1 VHVPWM
7 LFLETCIDCIPDLGT
22 CSQASLSLKDAL
34 FATIASN
41 IGPTSIQ
48 DIMLLTLCMA
58 LTVTQLW
65 PGDTTLLSFSAII

>member
-1 VHVPWM
+1 MHVPWM

-34 FATIASN
+34 FATIAVN
-41 IGPTSIQ
+41 IGPTGIQ
-48 DIMLLTLCMA
+48 DIILLTLSKA

-65 PGDTTLLSFSAII
+65 PGIITLLSFSPIT